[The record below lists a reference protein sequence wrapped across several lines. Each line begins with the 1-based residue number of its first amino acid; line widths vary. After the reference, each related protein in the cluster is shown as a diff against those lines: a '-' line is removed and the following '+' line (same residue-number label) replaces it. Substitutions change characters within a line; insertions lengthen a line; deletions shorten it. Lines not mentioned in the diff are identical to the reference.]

1 MRAGETTYARRAN
14 YIRAQRKL
22 YTRAGGTRYARRG
35 NYIRAQGKL
44 HAFHVLFLHRTLD
57 LDFWRTRPDQK
68 PLDLPSK
75 ILSSARNRGNNNKF

>member
-1 MRAGETTYARRAN
+1 MRAGETTYARKAN